1 MLMKTTIS
9 LKQLRNDPREY
20 IRLLNSGYEIDITE
34 HRKTIAK
41 SIQPN
46 QKSKIQKGNAEEI
59 LRVIKNLPSIK
70 TPFPKV
76 DTVELIKQTRS
87 RGYEEKRKG

>member
-1 MLMKTTIS
+1 MKTTIS

-41 SIQPN
+41 SINPN
-46 QKSKIQKGNAEEI
+46 QESKLLKGNAEKIIE
-59 LRVIKNLPSIK
+59 VIKSLPSIK
-70 TPFPKV
+70 TPFPEI
-76 DTVELIKQTRS
+76 DTVELIKQTRLS
-87 RGYEEKRKG
+87 GYEEKHEGR